1 MPLTIINAAGVRELL
16 PMSECIDAMEPAMI
30 AATTGA
36 ISMPPRLVAPLI
48 DESGTLVLMPG
59 SSTELS
65 AFGAKMINLIP
76 DNPTRGLPA
85 IQGFIALFD
94 HASGA
99 PVAIIDGG
107 EVTGIRTAAASGLAT
122 RLLARPDAHTCGIF
136 GNGVQ
141 AVTHI
146 DAMRAVRAV
155 DEIIVWGR
163 NPDKVQAFAREQAQR
178 TGISVRATADPAEA
192 GACDLLCT
200 TTTSPEPILAGEW
213 VRPGA
218 HVNLVGA
225 HSITARECDTGL
237 VVKSSVYVDLMES
250 VRSEGGDIMIP
261 IEEGAIDETHIIG
274 ELGELL
280 QGKIPGRQ
288 DDRQVTLYQSHGIN
302 AQDMFA
308 AKHIYTK
315 AQAAGNALTVDF

>member
-1 MPLTIINAAGVRELL
+1 MPLTIINAAGVRKLL

-59 SSTELS
+59 SSIEIA
-65 AFGAKMINLIP
+65 AFGAKVINLIP
-76 DNPTRGLPA
+76 DNPARGLPA

-99 PVAIIDGG
+99 PAAIIDGA

-146 DAMRAVRAV
+146 DAMRAVRPV

-163 NPDKVQAFAREQAQR
+163 NPDKVQVFAREQAQR

-192 GACDLLCT
+192 GACDLVCT
-200 TTTSPEPILAGEW
+200 TTTSPEPILAGDW
-213 VRPGA
+213 INPGA

-225 HSITARECDTGL
+225 HSMTTRECDTDL
-237 VVKSSVYVDLMES
+237 VVKSAVYVDLMES
-250 VRSEGGDIMIP
+250 VRNEGGDIMIP

-308 AKHIYTK
+308 AKLIYTK
-315 AQAAGNALTVDF
+315 AQAAGNAPTVEF

>member
-1 MPLTIINAAGVRELL
+1 MPLTIVDAAGVRKLL

-59 SSTELS
+59 SSTELA
-65 AFGAKMINLIP
+65 AFGAKVINLIP
-76 DNPTRGLPA
+76 DNPGRGLPA

-94 HASGA
+94 HASGT
-99 PVAIIDGG
+99 PVAIIDGA

-122 RLLARPDAHTCGIF
+122 RLLARADAHSCGIF

-146 DAMRAVRAV
+146 DAMRAVRPV
-155 DEIIVWGR
+155 DEIVVWGR
-163 NPDKVQAFAREQAQR
+163 NPDKVQAFAQEQAQR
-178 TGISVRATADPAEA
+178 TGIRVRATEDPAEA
-192 GACDLLCT
+192 GACDLVCT
-200 TTTSPEPILAGEW
+200 TTTSPEPVLAGEW

-225 HSITARECDTGL
+225 HSLTTRECDTGL

-250 VRSEGGDIMIP
+250 VRNEGGDIMIP
-261 IEEGAIDETHIIG
+261 VNEGVIDEDHIIG

-288 DDRQVTLYQSHGIN
+288 NAQQVTLYQSHGIN

-308 AKHIYTK
+308 AKHIYAK
-315 AQAAGNALTVDF
+315 ARTTGEAEVVDF

>member
-1 MPLTIINAAGVRELL
+1 MPLTIINAAGVRKLL

-30 AATTGA
+30 AATTGT

-48 DESGTLVLMPG
+48 DESGFLVLMPG
-59 SSTELS
+59 SSTELA
-65 AFGAKMINLIP
+65 AFGAKVINLIP
-76 DNPTRGLPA
+76 GNPARGLPA

-99 PVAIIDGG
+99 PVAIIDGA

-146 DAMRAVRAV
+146 DAMRAVRPV
-155 DEIIVWGR
+155 DQIIVWGR
-163 NPDKVQAFAREQAQR
+163 NPDKVRAFAREQEER
-178 TGISVRATADPAEA
+178 TGIRVRATADPAEA
-192 GACDLLCT
+192 GACDLVCT
-200 TTTSPEPILAGEW
+200 TTTSPEPILAGDW
-213 VRPGA
+213 VNPGA

-225 HSITARECDTGL
+225 HSITTRECDTGL
-237 VVKSSVYVDLMES
+237 VVKSAVYVDLMES
-250 VRSEGGDIMIP
+250 VRNEGGDIMIP

-288 DDRQVTLYQSHGIN
+288 DENQVTLYQSHGIN

-308 AKHIYTK
+308 AKHIHAK
-315 AQAAGNALTVDF
+315 AQAAGNALTVEF

>member
-1 MPLTIINAAGVRELL
+1 MPLTIINAAAVRELL

-48 DESGTLVLMPG
+48 DESGLFLLMPG

-65 AFGAKMINLIP
+65 AFGAKVISLVP
-76 DNPTRGLPA
+76 GNPARGLPA

-94 HASGA
+94 HDGGA
-99 PVAIIDGG
+99 PAAIIDGA
-107 EVTGIRTAAASGLAT
+107 EVTAIRTAAASGLAT
-122 RLLARPDAHTCGIF
+122 RLLARSDARTCGIF

-141 AVTHI
+141 AATHI
-146 DAMRAVRAV
+146 DAMRAVRPV

-163 NPDKVQAFAREQAQR
+163 NPDKAQAFAQEQARR
-178 TGISVRATADPAEA
+178 TGISTRATADPEEA
-192 GACDLLCT
+192 GACDLVCT
-200 TTTSPEPILAGEW
+200 TTASPEPILSGEW
-213 VRPGA
+213 VKPGA

-225 HSITARECDTGL
+225 HSLNARECDTGL
-237 VVKSSVYVDLMES
+237 VVRSAVYVDLMES
-250 VRSEGGDIMIP
+250 TRNEGGDIMIP
-261 IEEGAIDETHIIG
+261 VADGAIDETHVTG

-288 DDRQVTLYQSHGIN
+288 DDRQITLYQSHGIY

-308 AKHIYTK
+308 AKHIHAK
-315 AQAAGNALTVDF
+315 AQTSDGVVTVDF

>member
-1 MPLTIINAAGVRELL
+1 MPLTIINAADVRKLL
-16 PMSECIDAMEPAMI
+16 PMSECVDAMEPAMI

-59 SSTELS
+59 SSTELA
-65 AFGAKMINLIP
+65 AFGAKVINLIP

-94 HASGA
+94 YTSGT
-99 PVAIIDGG
+99 PVAIIDGA

-122 RLLARPDAHTCGIF
+122 RLLAREDARTCGIF

-155 DEIIVWGR
+155 EEIIVWGR
-163 NPDKVQAFAREQAQR
+163 NPDKVRAFAREQEER
-178 TGISVRATADPAEA
+178 TGIEVRATEDPAEA
-192 GACDLLCT
+192 GACDLVCT

-225 HSITARECDTGL
+225 HSLTTRECDTDL

-250 VRSEGGDIMIP
+250 VRNEGGDIMIP
-261 IEEGAIDETHIIG
+261 VEEGAIDETHIIG

-308 AKHIYTK
+308 AKHIHAK
-315 AQAAGNALTVDF
+315 AQEAGNALMVDF

>member
-1 MPLTIINAAGVRELL
+1 MPLTIINAAAVRKLL

-48 DESGTLVLMPG
+48 DESGLLVLMPG
-59 SSTELS
+59 SSTELD
-65 AFGAKMINLIP
+65 AFGAKVINLIP
-76 DNPTRGLPA
+76 DNPSRGLPA

-94 HASGA
+94 YATGA
-99 PVAIIDGG
+99 PVAIIDGA
-107 EVTGIRTAAASGLAT
+107 EVTAIRTAAASGLAT
-122 RLLARPDAHTCGIF
+122 RLLARADARTCGIF

-146 DAMRAVRAV
+146 DAMRAVRPV

-163 NPDKVQAFAREQAQR
+163 NPDKVRDFAREQAKR
-178 TGISVRATADPAEA
+178 TGIDVRATADPAQA
-192 GACDLLCT
+192 GACDLVCT
-200 TTTSPEPILAGEW
+200 TTTSPEPVLAGEW
-213 VRPGA
+213 VKPGA

-225 HSITARECDTGL
+225 HSLATRECDTAL

-250 VRSEGGDIMIP
+250 VRNEGGDIMIP
-261 IEEGAIDETHIIG
+261 VTEGAIDETHIIG

-280 QGKIPGRQ
+280 QGKITGRQ
-288 DDRQVTLYQSHGIN
+288 DKGQITLYQSHGIN

-308 AKHIYTK
+308 AKHIHAKGQET
-315 AQAAGNALTVDF
+315 GNSLTVEF

>member
-1 MPLTIINAAGVRELL
+1 MPLTIVNAAGVRKLL

-59 SSTELS
+59 SSTGLA
-65 AFGAKMINLIP
+65 AFGAKVINLIP

-94 HASGA
+94 HASGT
-99 PVAIIDGG
+99 PVAIIDGA

-122 RLLARPDAHTCGIF
+122 RLLARADAHSCGIF

-146 DAMRAVRAV
+146 DAMRAVRPV
-155 DEIIVWGR
+155 DEIVVWGR
-163 NPDKVQAFAREQAQR
+163 NPDKVQVFAQEQAQR

-192 GACDLLCT
+192 GSCDLVCT
-200 TTTSPEPILAGEW
+200 TTTSPEPVLAGEW

-225 HSITARECDTGL
+225 HSLTTRECDTGL

-250 VRSEGGDIMIP
+250 VRNEGGDIMIP
-261 IEEGAIDETHIIG
+261 VNEGVIDEDHIIG

-280 QGKIPGRQ
+280 QGNIPGRQ
-288 DDRQVTLYQSHGIN
+288 DAQQVTLYQSHGIN

-308 AKHIYTK
+308 AKHIYAK
-315 AQAAGNALTVDF
+315 ARTTGEAEVVDF

>member
-30 AATTGA
+30 AATTGT

-59 SSTELS
+59 SSTELA
-65 AFGAKMINLIP
+65 AFGAKVINLIP
-76 DNPTRGLPA
+76 DNPARGLPA

-94 HASGA
+94 YDSGV
-99 PVAIIDGG
+99 PVAIIDGA

-146 DAMRAVRAV
+146 DAMRAVRPV

-163 NPDKVQAFAREQAQR
+163 NPDKVQVFAREQEER
-178 TGISVRATADPAEA
+178 TGTRVRATADPAEA
-192 GACDLLCT
+192 GACDLVCT
-200 TTTSPEPILAGEW
+200 TTTSPEPILAGDW
-213 VRPGA
+213 VNPGA

-225 HSITARECDTGL
+225 HSITTRECDTGL
-237 VVKSSVYVDLMES
+237 VVKSAVYVDLMES
-250 VRSEGGDIMIP
+250 VRNEGGDIMIP
-261 IEEGAIDETHIIG
+261 VEEGAIDETHIIG

-288 DDRQVTLYQSHGIN
+288 DENQVTLYQSHGIN

-308 AKHIYTK
+308 AKHIHAK
-315 AQAAGNALTVDF
+315 AQATGNALTVEF